1 MGAALTGAM
10 SFAHRVHVP
19 EHVATRELDGEL
31 VLLNYDSETYFG
43 LDEIGTRM
51 LEVLRSS
58 PSIDA
63 AIEQLL
69 GEFDVEPTRLRE
81 DVRELLRQ
89 LVDGGLVELVTV

>member
-1 MGAALTGAM
+1 VGTAVTDAVP
-10 SFAHRVHVP
+10 FDHRLQVP

-51 LEVLRSS
+51 LEVLRTS

-63 AIEQLL
+63 GVDQLL
-69 GEFDVEPTRLRE
+69 AEFDVEPARLRE

-89 LVDGGLVELVTV
+89 LVDGGLVELVAV